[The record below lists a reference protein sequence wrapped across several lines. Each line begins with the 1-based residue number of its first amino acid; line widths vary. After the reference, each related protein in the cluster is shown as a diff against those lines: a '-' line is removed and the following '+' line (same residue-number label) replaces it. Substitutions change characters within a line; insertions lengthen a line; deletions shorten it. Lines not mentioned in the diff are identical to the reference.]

1 MDTTRQD
8 FVVGIVLV
16 AAIAVVIGALIATS
30 GWGERR
36 YDLYMRAASAQ
47 GLTVDTKVLVQG
59 LVVGRVTSILPR
71 VDPTT
76 RSVSFLARLSLAE
89 RFDKGTQLR
98 LPVGTRAEV
107 DQVSQISAEAVIHL
121 VMPDSTHRSATMLQ
135 AGDTINSTRL
145 PSPLDALA
153 DVAAHLSKEV
163 EDVLHQ
169 TRTALATVQRTVGNM
184 DETMRHVTPDVE
196 ATLHSVAASTNR
208 LTNLL
213 ARTDQ
218 ASSPIPSPARSRP
231 RTGCWDGSSRWR
243 PRYDSGSTPSSWTS
257 TRTPTPSRPTSWKG
271 STGAPGTSWWWVTTR
286 RPSIRSGQPPS
297 ATSWSSPS
305 ASREPGWSAWSRA
318 TGPPHPSW
326 RLRTR

>member
-1 MDTTRQD
+1 METNRQD
-8 FVVGIVLV
+8 FLVGLLIL
-16 AAIAVVIGALIATS
+16 AAIGVVIGALIATS

-59 LVVGRVTSILPR
+59 LQVGRVTSILPR
-71 VDPTT
+71 VDPAT

-121 VMPDSTHRSATMLQ
+121 VMPDSTHRTAVMLQ

-153 DVAAHLSKEV
+153 NVANHLSKEV

-169 TRTALATVQRTVGNM
+169 TRTALATVQRTVGAM

-218 ASSPIPSPARSRP
+218 AGFPDSLSSTLATTHRLLGRLDSLTASVQDITNANRDNLRETVTNLTQMSRQLNHFV
-231 RTGCWDGSSRWR
+231 DEM
-243 PRYDSGSTPSSWTS
+243 
-257 TRTPTPSRPTSWKG
+257 
-271 STGAPGTSWWWVTTR
+271 
-286 RPSIRSGQPPS
+286 S
-297 ATSWSSPS
+297 A
-305 ASREPGWSAWSRA
+305 
-318 TGPPHPSW
+318 
-326 RLRTR
+326 

>member
-1 MDTTRQD
+1 METNRQD
-8 FVVGIVLV
+8 FLVGLLIL
-16 AAIAVVIGALIATS
+16 AAIGVVIGALIATS

-59 LVVGRVTSILPR
+59 LQVGRVTSILPR
-71 VDPTT
+71 VDPAT

-121 VMPDSTHRSATMLQ
+121 VMPDSTHRTAVMLQ

-153 DVAAHLSKEV
+153 NVANHLSKEV

-169 TRTALATVQRTVGNM
+169 TRTALATVQRTVGAM

-218 ASSPIPSPARSRP
+218 AGFPDSLSSTLATTHRLLGRLDSLTASVQDITNANRDNLRETVTNLTQMSRQLNHFVDEMSARPYRLFTGVKKLPADTARKP
-231 RTGCWDGSSRWR
+231 AD
-243 PRYDSGSTPSSWTS
+243 S
-257 TRTPTPSRPTSWKG
+257 TRAAIKP
-271 STGAPGTSWWWVTTR
+271 
-286 RPSIRSGQPPS
+286 
-297 ATSWSSPS
+297 
-305 ASREPGWSAWSRA
+305 
-318 TGPPHPSW
+318 
-326 RLRTR
+326 